1 MQPKKKLK
9 ESEELVPEIP
19 KNVIVH
25 FVNNRSESLG
35 VYEVPVTAGPQ
46 QFQELVNSILP
57 ET

>member
-1 MQPKKKLK
+1 MQTKKKIK
-9 ESEELVPEIP
+9 ESEEPLPEIP

-25 FVNNRSESLG
+25 FINNRGDSLG

-57 ET
+57 EE